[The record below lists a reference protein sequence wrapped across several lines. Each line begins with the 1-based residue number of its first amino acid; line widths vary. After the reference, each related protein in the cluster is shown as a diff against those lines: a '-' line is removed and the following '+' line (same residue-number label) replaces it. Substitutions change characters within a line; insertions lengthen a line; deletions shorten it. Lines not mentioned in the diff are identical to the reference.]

1 VGQPLRRREDPRLLI
16 GQGTYADDIQLPGM
30 VYLAVKRSPHAHATI
45 DRTDLDVVRAMPGV
59 LAAADNRDFHGQL
72 GPLPVD
78 AGLNAYPN
86 PRVPPRHPLAH
97 HTVRYVGEPVA
108 VVVAES
114 RAVARDAV
122 EAIEVDYTPLPA
134 VVDVEQALRP
144 EAPRVFEDFE
154 DNIAC
159 RVVRQHGEYAR
170 AARDAA
176 VIVRLRIVN
185 QRVFPA
191 PMEPRCSVAH
201 YLAATRELTLW
212 SSTQIPHQLRAELAR
227 LLGMPTTGLRV
238 IARDVGGGFGAKIE
252 VGVEELLACHYARQL
267 ERPVNWC
274 EERRENFVAM
284 IHGRGQVDEVEL
296 AAGGDGTILGFK
308 IRVRADLG
316 AGYQYVTAVANYTIQ
331 MIPGVYGCRN
341 VDAELLEVFT
351 NKTPAGA
358 YRGAGRPEAAL
369 AVERAVDR
377 LAAQLG
383 LDPVDVRRKNFI
395 PPSAFPY
402 RTPLGYVYDSGEYE
416 RALDRTLELGNYPRL
431 RREQERARAAGRY
444 IGLGVAVASEICGD
458 GPWESATVRVGVDGA
473 VDVLTGTS
481 PHGQGH
487 ITTWAQLVADALQ
500 VPLTSIVVRHSD
512 TAVVPTGVGT
522 FGSRSAAV
530 GGSAVQIAAERV
542 RARALRVAAHQL
554 EVSPADVELVQG
566 RYVLR
571 GVPDRSLSLADV
583 AAAAYAGLVPDTDE
597 PGLEATHAFKIAGET
612 FPFGAHLA
620 LVEVEPETGKVS
632 LLKYVAVDDC
642 GKVINPLIVDGQRHG
657 GLAQGIGQAL
667 FEEVTYGDDGQLLTG
682 TLAEYVLP
690 RADDLI
696 DFTLDRTETPTPLN
710 PLGAKGVG
718 ELSTIGSPAAIMNA
732 VVDAL
737 APAGVSHVDMPA
749 TPEKLWRELRRS
761 GVGGRGRSE
770 SRADARGVGNQESG
784 IRNQESGVGAPEP

>member
-1 VGQPLRRREDPRLLI
+1 
-16 GQGTYADDIQLPGM
+16 M
-30 VYLAVKRSPHAHATI
+30 VYLAVKRSPHVHATLDRI
-45 DRTDLDVVRAMPGV
+45 DLSAARSLPGV
-59 LAAADNRDFHGQL
+59 LAVADNRDFDGRL

-78 AGLNAYPN
+78 AGLSAYPD

-97 HTVRYVGEPVA
+97 GMVRYVGEPVA
-108 VVVAES
+108 VVVADS
-114 RAVARDAV
+114 RALARDAV
-122 EAIEVDYTPLPA
+122 DAIEVGYTPLPG
-134 VVDVEQALRP
+134 VVDVERALEP
-144 EAPRVFEDFE
+144 AAPRVFEAFA
-154 DNIAC
+154 DNVAS
-159 RVVRQHGEYAR
+159 RVSRQSGDYAR
-170 AARDAA
+170 AARDADL
-176 VIVRLRIVN
+176 IVTQRIVN

-201 YLAATRELTLW
+201 YLAATDELTLW
-212 SSTQIPHQLRAELAR
+212 ASTQIPHQLRTELAR

-238 IARDVGGGFGAKIE
+238 VARDVGGGFGAKIE
-252 VGVEELLACHYARQL
+252 VGIEELLACHYARHL

-284 IHGRGQVDEVEL
+284 IHGRGQVDQVEL
-296 AAGGDGTILGFK
+296 AASADGTILGVK
-308 IRVRADLG
+308 IRVLADLG

-331 MIPGVYGCRN
+331 MIPGVYACRN
-341 VDAELLEVFT
+341 VDVELIEVFT

-377 LAAQLG
+377 LAARLG
-383 LDPVDVRRKNFI
+383 RDPVDVRRKNFI

-416 RALDRTLELGNYPRL
+416 RALDRALELGDYPRL
-431 RREQERARAAGRY
+431 RGEQEAARAAGRY
-444 IGLGVAVASEICGD
+444 VGLGVAVASEICGD
-458 GPWESATVRVGVDGA
+458 GPWESATVRVGIDGA
-473 VDVLTGTS
+473 VEVLTGTS

-487 ITTWAQLVADALQ
+487 VTTWAQLVADALQ
-500 VPLTSIVVRHSD
+500 VPLASIVVRHSD

-530 GGSAVQIAAERV
+530 GGSAVQVAAERV
-542 RARALRVAAHQL
+542 RARAQRVAAHQL
-554 EVSPADVELVQG
+554 EVAPDDVELVAG

-583 AAAAYAGLVPDTDE
+583 AAAAYAGRVPDTDE
-597 PGLEATHAFKIAGET
+597 PGLEATHAFQIVGET

-642 GKVINPLIVDGQRHG
+642 GTVINPLIVDGQRHG

-690 RADDLI
+690 RAGDLI

-718 ELSTIGSPAAIMNA
+718 ELSTISSPAAIMNA

-737 APAGVSHVDMPA
+737 APAGVTHVDMPA
-749 TPEKLWRELRRS
+749 TSEKLWRTLHR
-761 GVGGRGRSE
+761 
-770 SRADARGVGNQESG
+770 
-784 IRNQESGVGAPEP
+784 